1 MLTRSVVVICSSRY
15 LQHPTLTSD
24 IMRKHYNH
32 LIPNFIVTRSLG
44 QPHPTLQ
51 ILRRTSLLPGQFPA
65 NKRDSRPV
73 SCAGNTNYHNC
84 RAVSN
89 NCFRAD
95 NWFNNLIQSLFGG
108 SPTSDSWQILNL
120 LSGHFYH
127 DWSQNL
133 LPWPL
138 LLSFYLFLITMIIWS
153 FLITVMASANMPP
166 QGGQLLVF

>member
-1 MLTRSVVVICSSRY
+1 MTLIGTKQTLTRSVVVICSSRY

-84 RAVSN
+84 RTVSVN
-89 NCFRAD
+89 NGRRVIMINCTLYTYSLAPR
-95 NWFNNLIQSLFGG
+95 WFAF
-108 SPTSDSWQILNL
+108 
-120 LSGHFYH
+120 
-127 DWSQNL
+127 
-133 LPWPL
+133 
-138 LLSFYLFLITMIIWS
+138 IT
-153 FLITVMASANMPP
+153 
-166 QGGQLLVF
+166 G